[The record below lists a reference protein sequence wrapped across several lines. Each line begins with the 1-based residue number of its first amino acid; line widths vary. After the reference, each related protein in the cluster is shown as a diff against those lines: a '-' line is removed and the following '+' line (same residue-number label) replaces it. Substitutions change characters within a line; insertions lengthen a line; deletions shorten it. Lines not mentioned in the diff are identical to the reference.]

1 MTPPRL
7 RILYAVQGTGNGHV
21 ARAREILPLLEE
33 HGQVDVLVSGD
44 QSEVDLGFP
53 VRLRSKGLTFIYD
66 KSGAVSLR
74 KTLFKNN
81 LIRIAREI
89 ARFDFSAYDLVVN
102 DFEFI
107 TAWAGKLKGKRVFG
121 FGHQASFL
129 SENCPRPAKRSLHG
143 ELILKYYAPCS
154 DAFGL
159 HFERYDRF
167 VYPPVIRSE
176 VRQLKAKNHGHY
188 TVYLPAFGADELAE
202 ALVSIKGVEWHVF
215 SKFSQQESRI
225 GSVWIRPIDNRL
237 FLESFA
243 SCAGVLTGAGFE
255 TPAEAMFL
263 GKKLCCIPIKRQYEQ
278 YCNAAAL
285 EKLGVP
291 IVEKLDPAGIE
302 RIRLWV
308 REHQPIQV
316 NYPDLSAGIV
326 EEIVRAHSTSP
337 KGH

>member
-1 MTPPRL
+1 MIERPL

-21 ARAREILPLLEE
+21 ARAREILPLLEQ

-53 VRLRSKGLTFIYD
+53 VRLRSRGLTFIYD
-66 KSGAVSLR
+66 RSGAISLR

-89 ARFDFSAYDLVVN
+89 AGFDFSDYDLIIN

-107 TAWAGKLKGKRVFG
+107 TAWAGRLRRKAVYG

-129 SENCPRPAKRSLHG
+129 SPRCPRPSKRSLHG

-154 DAFGL
+154 SAYGL
-159 HFERYDRF
+159 HFDRYDRF

-176 VRQLKAKNHGHY
+176 VRSLHIQNQGHY
-188 TVYLPAFGADELAE
+188 TVYLPAFGADELLE
-202 ALVSIKGVEWHVF
+202 ALLSIEGVEWQIF
-215 SKFSQQESRI
+215 NKFSQKETRV
-225 GSVWIRPIDNRL
+225 GSVWIRPIDNRT

-243 SCAGVLTGAGFE
+243 SCEGVLTGAGFE
-255 TPAEAMFL
+255 TPAEALFL
-263 GKKLCCIPIKRQYEQ
+263 GKKLCCIPIRRQYEQ

-285 EKLGVP
+285 EKLGIP
-291 IVEKLDPAGIE
+291 IVDKLDSKGIE
-302 RIRLWV
+302 QIRHWV
-308 REHQPIQV
+308 EHGAPARV
-316 NYPDLSAGIV
+316 EYPDLSAQIV
-326 EEIVRAHSTSP
+326 EEIVRTHRESSDAR
-337 KGH
+337 